1 MLESVIVLCIL
12 VTLAIGVTWPVRL
25 IKYKRKKVRNGVLI
39 SSIIIT
45 VVVLI
50 LLTYFF
56 SKSRNLQLFGNI
68 ISHIETED
76 KVIAL
81 TFDDGPSGSYTK
93 EILDILEAYGVKSTF
108 YLNGAGIQTNM
119 NDTKMII
126 DAGHEIG
133 NHSYSHNRMMLMSY
147 KKISTEIE
155 STDQMIIQ
163 AGYDGPIT
171 IRSPYCKKLL
181 FLPLYLEL
189 NQRINV
195 TFSIEPQTYYSTA
208 EDMINYIKEETKSG
222 DIILL
227 HVLNE
232 ANESAREALADML
245 DYLISEGY
253 QFLTVSELLEYD
265 H

>member
-1 MLESVIVLCIL
+1 MLESIIVLGIL
-12 VTLAIGVTWPVRL
+12 VTLAILITWPIRL
-25 IKYKRKKVRNGVLI
+25 IKYERKKVRKGVLI
-39 SSIIIT
+39 TSFIT
-45 VVVLI
+45 VLAVFI

-68 ISHIETED
+68 VSHIETQD

-81 TFDDGPSGSYTK
+81 TFDDGPSGVYTK
-93 EILDILEAYGVKSTF
+93 EVLDILDNYGVKSTF
-108 YLNGAGIQTNM
+108 YLNGAGIEANM
-119 NDTKMII
+119 KDTKRII

-133 NHSYSHNRMMLMSY
+133 NHTYSHRRMMLMTY
-147 KKISTEIE
+147 KTISTEIE
-155 STDQMIIQ
+155 TTDQLIIQ

-189 NQRINV
+189 NQRTNI
-195 TFSIEPQTYYSTA
+195 TFSIEPQTYYLTA
-208 EDMINYIKEETKSG
+208 EDMVNYVKEETKSG

-232 ANESAREALADML
+232 GNESAREALPDIL
-245 DYLISEGY
+245 EYLISEGY
-253 QFLTVSELLEYD
+253 QFLTISELLEYED
-265 H
+265 